1 MIVRRSSVAC
11 GFFYP
16 NVELGWYRESTR
28 PYIRGG
34 FFVFQKDFIKIING
48 KRRESMDEQWIFLN
62 DQFVKKNDAVISVY
76 DHGFLY
82 GDGVFEGIRM
92 YNGNV
97 FRLKEHVDRL
107 YDSAKS
113 IMLEVPFTKKELS
126 DLVVETLKR
135 NQLQNA
141 YIRVVVSRG
150 VGNLGLDP
158 FTCKKPQVI
167 IIAEEL
173 SLFPKELYESG
184 IEIVSVATRRN
195 RSDVLSPKV
204 KSLNYL
210 NNILV
215 KIEAHLAGVG
225 EALMLNDQ
233 GYVAEGSADNI
244 FIVKN
249 GNILTPP
256 GYVGAL
262 EGITRGVIM
271 NIANKLGFSMTEQ
284 VFTRHD
290 VYTADEVFLTGT
302 AVEVIAVV
310 KVDGRTVGEGKPG
323 AYTNK
328 LLEEFRK
335 TVTED
340 GVKVYKP
347 QNEQVV

>member
-1 MIVRRSSVAC
+1 MKEQLI
-11 GFFYP
+11 Y
-16 NVELGWYRESTR
+16 L
-28 PYIRGG
+28 
-34 FFVFQKDFIKIING
+34 NG
-48 KRRESMDEQWIFLN
+48 K
-62 DQFVKKNDAVISVY
+62 FVSKKDAVVSVY

-92 YNGNV
+92 YEGNV
-97 FRLKEHVDRL
+97 FRLKDHIDRL

-113 IMLEVPFTKKELS
+113 IMLAIPYSKQELS
-126 DLVVETLKR
+126 DLVVETLR
-135 NQLQNA
+135 LNNLRNA

-150 VGNLGLDP
+150 AGNLGLDP
-158 FTCKKPQVI
+158 ASCSRPQVI

-184 IEIVSVATRRN
+184 IDIVTVATRRN

-215 KIEAHLAGVG
+215 RIEANLAGVS

-233 GYVAEGSADNI
+233 GYVAEGSADNV

-249 GNILTPP
+249 GTILTPP

-262 EGITRGVIM
+262 EGITRNVIM
-271 NIANKLGFSMTEQ
+271 EIARDLGFPMREE

-290 VYTADEVFLTGT
+290 VYVADEVFLTGT
-302 AVEVIAVV
+302 AAEVIAVV
-310 KVDGRTVGEGKPG
+310 KVDGRTIGTGEPG
-323 AYTNK
+323 PCTNK

-335 TVTED
+335 TVMED
-340 GVKVYKP
+340 GTKVYEK
-347 QNEQVV
+347 QNA

>member
-1 MIVRRSSVAC
+1 MGSEERVM
-11 GFFYP
+11 
-16 NVELGWYRESTR
+16 
-28 PYIRGG
+28 
-34 FFVFQKDFIKIING
+34 KD
-48 KRRESMDEQWIFLN
+48 QWIYLGG
-62 DQFVKKNDAVISVY
+62 QFVKKKNAVVSVY

-92 YNGNV
+92 YEGNV
-97 FRLKEHVDRL
+97 FRLQEHINRL

-113 IMLEVPFTKKELS
+113 IMLSIPYSKQDLS
-126 DLVVETLKR
+126 GLVVETLR
-135 NQLQNA
+135 INNLRNA
-141 YIRVVVSRG
+141 YIRVIVSRG

-158 FTCKKPQVI
+158 SSCSQPQVI

-173 SLFPKELYESG
+173 TLFPKRLYETG
-184 IEIVSVATRRN
+184 IDIVTVATRRN

-215 KIEAHLAGVG
+215 RIEANLAGVS

-233 GYVAEGSADNI
+233 GYVAEGSADNV

-249 GNILTPP
+249 GAILTPP

-262 EGITRGVIM
+262 EGITRNVIM
-271 NIANKLGFSMTEQ
+271 EIAHDLGLPMREE

-290 VYTADEVFLTGT
+290 VYVADEVFLTGT
-302 AVEVIAVV
+302 AAEVIAVV
-310 KVDGRTVGEGKPG
+310 KVDGRNIGDGKPG
-323 AYTNK
+323 VYTNR

-335 TVTED
+335 TVIED
-340 GVKVYKP
+340 GVKVY
-347 QNEQVV
+347 EQHNLQA